1 MITYASATML
11 IVHALKATNPN
22 LSLRESTVMA
32 RSIVRFLKSHGYEI
46 VKKARAV
53 DEQSV

>member
-1 MITYASATML
+1 ML